1 MKIINPFK
9 SHKKNDFIAYWDLK
23 QFSQL
28 LNKGIEVGSNYFF
41 LIKNVGIFLFVRESD
56 FKGTRVFEREDKEL
70 LIFAEGF
77 DEDKLLELEKEKNS
91 K

>member
-9 SHKKNDFIAYWDLK
+9 SHKKNDFVAYWDLK

-41 LIKNVGIFLFVRESD
+41 LIKNVGIFLFVSKLSNSSSVTHSETPLITSD
-56 FKGTRVFEREDKEL
+56 LRLD
-70 LIFAEGF
+70 IFLPRRAI
-77 DEDKLLELEKEKNS
+77 N
-91 K
+91 

>member
-9 SHKKNDFIAYWDLK
+9 SHKKKDFVAYWDLK

-41 LIKNVGIFLFVRESD
+41 LIKNVGVFLFVRESD
-56 FKGTRVFEREDKEL
+56 FKGTRVFESEDIKDLKSRMNSLES
-70 LIFAEGF
+70 
-77 DEDKLLELEKEKNS
+77 KLNN
-91 K
+91 